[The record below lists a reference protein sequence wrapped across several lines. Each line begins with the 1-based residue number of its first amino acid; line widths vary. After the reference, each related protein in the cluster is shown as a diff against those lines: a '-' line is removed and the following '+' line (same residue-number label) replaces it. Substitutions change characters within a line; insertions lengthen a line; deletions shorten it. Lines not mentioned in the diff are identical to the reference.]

1 VRLSSTHVEALRM
14 AFSSILAHKL
24 RSFLTL
30 IGIIIGVASVVV
42 VGAGISGLNR
52 YVVERVSRVLGAN
65 HFMIARM
72 AGSGRITEE
81 EWERRDRRN
90 KRLDLRDYEY
100 LRERCGEC
108 REVGAQLDTG
118 RDLRHAGQELIRT
131 RIAGV
136 TANMAV
142 IEDKT
147 LAQGRFILPHEVDHP
162 AFVCVIGMDVR
173 EKFFPATDPLGKVLT
188 VAGLPMR
195 IVGVEAARGSM
206 FGQSFDNVVYI
217 PITTWGRI
225 FGRRQSVQIHG
236 LAADRE
242 RMEAAIDEART
253 EMRGRHRLRYR
264 DDDDFGLVN
273 VDEVNRDVDQF
284 TGGIAMVVTPITLIS
299 LIVGGIVVMNIMLV
313 SVNERTFEIGLRKAV
328 GARRREILV
337 QFLVES
343 ALLCAFG
350 GVLGLLLS
358 AGLSALIGATTPI
371 PMRVTAGYVV
381 LALLVSGSVG
391 LVAGIYPAWRASRLD
406 PVVAL
411 TKS

>member
-1 VRLSSTHVEALRM
+1 
-14 AFSSILAHKL
+14 
-24 RSFLTL
+24 
-30 IGIIIGVASVVV
+30 VVV

-52 YVVERVSRVLGAN
+52 YVVERVAKVLGAN

-72 AGSGRITEE
+72 ASSGGLSDEE
-81 EWERRDRRN
+81 RERRDRRN
-90 KRLDLRDYEY
+90 KRLEVRDYEWI
-100 LRERCGEC
+100 RERCGQC
-108 REVGAQLDTG
+108 LEVGAQADTG
-118 RDLRHAGQELIRT
+118 IDLRHGGQELLRT

-136 TANMAV
+136 TASMAV

-147 LAQGRFILPHEVDHP
+147 IAQGRFILPHEVDNP
-162 AFVCVIGMDVR
+162 AFVCVIGMDVKER
-173 EKFFPATDPLGKVLT
+173 FFPAIDPLGKTLPIN
-188 VAGLPMR
+188 GLPMR

-206 FGQSFDNVVYI
+206 FGQSFDNIVYI
-217 PITTWGRI
+217 PLTTWGRV
-225 FGRRQSVQIHG
+225 FGRRHSIQIHG
-236 LAADRE
+236 LARE
-242 RMEAAIDEART
+242 SLPAAIEEART
-253 EMRGRHRLRYR
+253 QMRGRHRLRYR

-299 LIVGGIVVMNIMLV
+299 LVVGGIVVMNIMLV
-313 SVNERTFEIGLRKAV
+313 SVNERTFEIGLRRAV

-343 ALLCAFG
+343 ALLCALG
-350 GVLGLLLS
+350 GLLGLLLS
-358 AGLSALIGATTPI
+358 AALAELIGATTPI

-381 LALLVSGSVG
+381 LALLVSGTVG
-391 LVAGIYPAWRASRLD
+391 VVAGIYPAWRASRLD

>member
-1 VRLSSTHVEALRM
+1 
-14 AFSSILAHKL
+14 
-24 RSFLTL
+24 
-30 IGIIIGVASVVV
+30 
-42 VGAGISGLNR
+42 
-52 YVVERVSRVLGAN
+52 
-65 HFMIARM
+65 MIARM
-72 AGSGRITEE
+72 ASSGRISDE
-81 EWERRDRRN
+81 EWERRNRRN
-90 KRLDLRDYEY
+90 KRLEVRDYEWI
-100 LRERCGEC
+100 RERCGEC
-108 REVGAQLDTG
+108 REVGAQADTG
-118 RDLRHAGQELIRT
+118 IDLRHEGQELLRT

-136 TANMAV
+136 TASMAV

-173 EKFFPATDPLGKVLT
+173 NKFFPATDPVGKTLPIK
-188 VAGLPMR
+188 GLPMR

-206 FGQSFDNVVYI
+206 FGQSFDNIVYI
-217 PITTWGRI
+217 PLTTWGRI
-225 FGRRQSVQIHG
+225 FGRHQGIQIHG
-236 LAADRE
+236 LASGRE
-242 RMEAAIDEART
+242 RLPAAIEEART
-253 EMRGRHRLRYR
+253 EMRGRHRLRYK

-273 VDEVNRDVDQF
+273 VDEVNRNVDQF

-299 LIVGGIVVMNIMLV
+299 LVVGGIVVMNIMLV

-350 GVLGLLLS
+350 GLLGLLLS
-358 AGLSALIGATTPI
+358 SAALSEVIGATTPI
-371 PMRVTAGYVV
+371 PMRVTAGYVI

>member
-1 VRLSSTHVEALRM
+1 VILSSTHVEAVRM
-14 AFSSILAHKL
+14 ALSSILAHKL

-52 YVVERVSRVLGAN
+52 YVLERVSRVLGAN
-65 HFMIARM
+65 HFMIGRM
-72 AGSGRITEE
+72 AGSGRISEE

-90 KRLDLRDYEY
+90 KRLDLRDYDWI
-100 LRERCGEC
+100 RERCLEC
-108 REVGAQLDTG
+108 REVGAQAETG
-118 RDLRHAGQELIRT
+118 IDLRLAGQELLRT

-136 TANMAV
+136 TASMAL
-142 IEDKT
+142 IEDKI
-147 LAQGRFILPHEVDHP
+147 LAEGRFILPHEVEHP
-162 AFVCVIGMDVR
+162 AFVCVIGKDVKER
-173 EKFFPATDPLGKVLT
+173 FFPATDPLGKSLPIN
-188 VAGLPMR
+188 GLPMR

-217 PITTWGRI
+217 PLTTWGRI
-225 FGRRQSVQIHG
+225 FGRRHSIQIHG
-236 LAADRE
+236 LAGSQPSLPV
-242 RMEAAIDEART
+242 AIEEART
-253 EMRGRHRLRYR
+253 QMRGRHRLRYR
-264 DDDDFGLVN
+264 DDDDFGVVN

-299 LIVGGIVVMNIMLV
+299 LLVGGIVVMNIMLV

-343 ALLCAFG
+343 ALLCALG
-350 GVLGLLLS
+350 GILGLFLS
-358 AGLSALIGATTPI
+358 AALAELIAATTPI
-371 PMRVTAGYVV
+371 PMRVTAGYVA

-411 TKS
+411 AKS

>member
-1 VRLSSTHVEALRM
+1 MILSSTHVEAVRM
-14 AFSSILAHKL
+14 ALSSIRAHKL

-52 YVVERVSRVLGAN
+52 YVVERVAKVLGAN

-72 AGSGRITEE
+72 ASSGGLSDEE
-81 EWERRDRRN
+81 RERRNRRN
-90 KRLDLRDYEY
+90 KRLEVRDYEWI
-100 LRERCGEC
+100 RERCGEC
-108 REVGAQLDTG
+108 LEVGAQADTG
-118 RDLRHAGQELIRT
+118 IDLRHGGQELLRT

-136 TANMAV
+136 TASMAV

-147 LAQGRFILPHEVDHP
+147 IAQGRFILPHEVDNP

-173 EKFFPATDPLGKVLT
+173 EKFFPATDPLGKTLPIN
-188 VAGLPMR
+188 GLPMR

-206 FGQSFDNVVYI
+206 FGQSFDNIVYI
-217 PITTWGRI
+217 PLTTWGRI
-225 FGRRQSVQIHG
+225 FGRRHSIQIHG
-236 LAADRE
+236 LARE
-242 RMEAAIDEART
+242 SLPAAIEEART
-253 EMRGRHRLRYR
+253 QMRGRHRLRYR

-273 VDEVNRDVDQF
+273 VDEVNQGVDQF

-299 LIVGGIVVMNIMLV
+299 LVVGGIVVMNIMLV
-313 SVNERTFEIGLRKAV
+313 SVNERTFEIGLRRAV

-343 ALLCAFG
+343 ALLCALG
-350 GVLGLLLS
+350 GLLGLFLS
-358 AGLSALIGATTPI
+358 AALSELIGATTPI

-381 LALLVSGSVG
+381 LALLVSGTVG
-391 LVAGIYPAWRASRLD
+391 VVAGIYPAWRASRLD

>member
-1 VRLSSTHVEALRM
+1 VILSSTHVEAVRM
-14 AFSSILAHKL
+14 AVSSIRAHKL

-72 AGSGRITEE
+72 ASSGRISDE

-90 KRLDLRDYEY
+90 KRLEVRDYDWIK
-100 LRERCGEC
+100 ERCGEC
-108 REVGAQLDTG
+108 LEIGAQADTG
-118 RDLRHAGQELIRT
+118 IDLRHAGQELLRT

-136 TANMAV
+136 TASMAL

-147 LAQGRFILPHEVDHP
+147 MAQGRFILPHEVEHP
-162 AFVCVIGMDVR
+162 ALVCVIGTDVR
-173 EKFFPATDPLGKVLT
+173 NKFFPATDPLGKTLPIN
-188 VAGLPMR
+188 GLPLR

-206 FGQSFDNVVYI
+206 FGQSFDNIVYI
-217 PITTWGRI
+217 PLTTWGRI
-225 FGRRQSVQIHG
+225 FGRQRSIQIHG
-236 LAADRE
+236 LASSRE
-242 RMEAAIDEART
+242 LLPVAIEEART
-253 EMRGRHRLRYR
+253 QMRGRHRLRYK

-299 LIVGGIVVMNIMLV
+299 LLVGGIVVMNIMLV

-328 GARRREILV
+328 GARRHEILV

-343 ALLCAFG
+343 ALLCALG
-350 GVLGLLLS
+350 GLLGLLLS
-358 AGLSALIGATTPI
+358 AALAELIGATTPI
-371 PMRVTAGYVV
+371 PMRVTAGYVA

-391 LVAGIYPAWRASRLD
+391 IVAGIYPAWRASRLD